1 MKTMEAYF
9 SHKTRGSAGVS
20 AMKPTELH
28 EIANAEPC
36 RTTNMLRE
44 VDKHGVCTLTF
55 DRLNSSANIFDRD
68 TLLELNSHLDWIEHV
83 PELRGLIF
91 TSAKPK
97 IFVAGADLH
106 ALASLADERAVSEPL
121 ACNLVAVDESPEGCD
136 RRIGLVDLIQLGQ
149 QVFNRIEAL
158 HIPSVAAIHG
168 ACVGG
173 GYELTLACHYR
184 IASDERAT
192 KIGLPEILLGI
203 IPAWG
208 GSTRLPRLIGIP
220 KALEI
225 ILNGKT
231 LVAERALKLGMIDEM
246 VPRDRLAQ
254 IALERVLHPMK
265 PHRASLRVSNNP
277 ISAMLIRARVTRELS
292 AKTRGNYPAPFE
304 ALDVVTH
311 SVTLPMEKSLE
322 RERAAIVRL
331 AQTEACRNLLR
342 LFLLKERAKKSQG
355 QSGAVHRA
363 AVIGAGVMGAGIAQ
377 WLSARGLSV
386 ILRDVSLDQLVRGMA
401 TVSSL
406 YEDAVKRHHLSR
418 IEARDGKDRIFAAAT
433 DLPMRDVDMV
443 IEAATEKLP
452 VKQDIFRCLVAQ
464 TGPNT
469 ILATNTSALSIS
481 AIAAATNAAERV
493 VGLHFFN
500 PVHRMELVEVIPG
513 ARTSPEVLARTVE
526 FARRM
531 GKVPVV
537 SKDSP
542 GFIVNRILMPY
553 LVEAVRLMDHGVNA
567 PEIDEA
573 MLDFGMPMGPL
584 RLLDEVGL
592 DVAAHVVNTLSQ
604 HFGERVTAPL
614 LIEKMLGAGMLG
626 RKSGRGFYE
635 YAHNKPNHELDVL
648 RSVHRHAHFT
658 HDEITQRLSL
668 LMVNEAARCAEEKVA
683 SPADIDLAMVLGTGF
698 APFHGGP
705 LRYADELGARG
716 VVIALEQ
723 LAATEPRFMPC
734 ELLKQMAAVNGRF
747 HPLKG
752 ANS

>member
-20 AMKPTELH
+20 AIKPTVP
-28 EIANAEPC
+28 IGGANAEPC
-36 RTTNMLRE
+36 RTKNMLRE

-68 TLLELNSHLDWIEHV
+68 TLLELNSHLDWIEHT

-91 TSAKPK
+91 ASAKPN
-97 IFVAGADLH
+97 IFVAGADVH
-106 ALASLADERAVSEPL
+106 ALASYADEPPL
-121 ACNLVAVDESPEGCD
+121 SSDVLDESPE
-136 RRIGLVDLIQLGQ
+136 RRERCVGLTDLIQLGQ
-149 QVFNRIEAL
+149 QVFNRVEAL
-158 HIPSVAAIHG
+158 RIPTVAAIHG

-173 GYELTLACHYR
+173 GYELTLACRHR
-184 IASDERAT
+184 IASDERVT

-208 GSTRLPRLIGIP
+208 GSTRLPRLVGIP

-311 SVTLPMEKSLE
+311 GVTLPMEKSLE

-331 AQTEACRNLLR
+331 AQTDASRNLLR

-355 QSGAVHRA
+355 QSSAVHRA

-418 IEARDGKDRIFAAAT
+418 LEARDGKDRIFAAAT

-513 ARTSPEVLARTVE
+513 VQTSPEFLARAVE
-526 FARRM
+526 FSRRM

-537 SKDSP
+537 VKDSP

-553 LVEAVRLMDHGVNA
+553 LVEAARLMDHGVNA

-592 DVAAHVVNTLSQ
+592 DVAAHVVSTLSQ
-604 HFGERVTAPL
+604 YFGERVSAPL

-658 HDEITQRLSL
+658 HDELTQRLSL

-705 LRYADELGARG
+705 LRYADALGARG
-716 VVIALEQ
+716 VVITLEQ
-723 LAATEPRFMPC
+723 LAATEPRFAPC
-734 ELLKQMAAVNGRF
+734 ELLKQMAATNGRF
-747 HPLKG
+747 YPLKG
-752 ANS
+752 ENS

>member
-9 SHKTRGSAGVS
+9 SHKTRGSAGVA
-20 AMKPTELH
+20 AMKPATLNES
-28 EIANAEPC
+28 INTAPC
-36 RTTNMLRE
+36 RTTNVLRE

-55 DRLNSSANIFDRD
+55 DRLSSSANIFDRD

-91 TSAKPK
+91 TSAKPN

-121 ACNLVAVDESPEGCD
+121 ACNSVAVDESPEGCE

-149 QVFNRIEAL
+149 QVFNRVEAL

-246 VPRDRLAQ
+246 VPRDRLMQ
-254 IALERVLHPMK
+254 TALERILHPVK
-265 PHRASLRVSNNP
+265 PHRGSLRVSNNP
-277 ISAMLIRARVTRELS
+277 ISAMLIRGRVTRELT
-292 AKTRGNYPAPFE
+292 AKTRGHYPAPFE
-304 ALDVVTH
+304 
-311 SVTLPMEKSLE
+311 EKSLD

-331 AQTEACRNLLR
+331 AQSETCRNLLR

-355 QSGAVHRA
+355 QASSINRA
-363 AVIGAGVMGAGIAQ
+363 AVIGAGVMGAGITQ
-377 WLSARGLSV
+377 WLSVRGLSV

-406 YEDAVKRHHLSR
+406 YEDAVKRQHLTR
-418 IEARDGKDRIFAAAT
+418 LEARDGKDRIFAAAT

-452 VKQDIFRCLVAQ
+452 LKQDIFRCLVAQ

-481 AIAAATNAAERV
+481 AIAAATSAAERV

-513 ARTSPEVLARTVE
+513 VRTSPEVLSRAVE

-567 PEIDEA
+567 LEIDEA

-592 DVAAHVVNTLSQ
+592 DVAAHVVTTLSQ
-604 HFGERVTAPL
+604 YFGERVTASAL
-614 LIEKMLGAGMLG
+614 VEKMLGAGMLG

-658 HDEITQRLSL
+658 HDELTQRLSL
-668 LMVNEAARCAEEKVA
+668 LMVNEAARCLEEKVA

-698 APFHGGP
+698 APFRGGP
-705 LRYADELGARG
+705 LRHADALGAG
-716 VVIALEQ
+716 EVVTSLEK
-723 LAATEPRFMPC
+723 LATTEPRFAPC
-734 ELLKQMAAVNGRF
+734 ELLQQMAATNGWF
-747 HPLKG
+747 YPPKG
-752 ANS
+752 ENS

>member
-9 SHKTRGSAGVS
+9 SHKTRGSAGVP
-20 AMKPTELH
+20 AMKPATLTES
-28 EIANAEPC
+28 ISTAPC

-44 VDKHGVCTLTF
+44 VDKYGVCTLIF

-83 PELRGLIF
+83 PELRGLVF
-91 TSAKPK
+91 TSAKTN

-106 ALASLADERAVSEPL
+106 ALASLASERAVGDPS
-121 ACNLVAVDESPEGCD
+121 ASNSIAVNESPEGRE
-136 RRIGLVDLIQLGQ
+136 RRTGLLDLIQLGQ
-149 QVFNRIEAL
+149 QVFNRVEAL
-158 HIPSVAAIHG
+158 HIPTVAAIHG

-246 VPRDRLAQ
+246 VPRDRLMQA
-254 IALERVLHPMK
+254 ALERILHPVK

-277 ISAMLIRARVTRELS
+277 ISAMLIRGRITRELT
-292 AKTRGNYPAPFE
+292 AKTRGHYPAPFE

-311 SVTLPMEKSLE
+311 GVSLPLEKSLE

-331 AQTEACRNLLR
+331 AQSETCHNLLR
-342 LFLLKERAKKSQG
+342 LFLLKERSKKSQG
-355 QSGAVHRA
+355 QASSINRA

-401 TVSSL
+401 IVSSL
-406 YEDAVKRHHLSR
+406 YEDAVRRQHLNR
-418 IEARDGKDRIFAAAT
+418 LEARDGKDRIFAAAT

-452 VKQDIFRCLVAQ
+452 LKQDIFRCLVAQ

-469 ILATNTSALSIS
+469 ILTTNTSALSIS
-481 AIAAATNAAERV
+481 AIAAATSAAERV

-513 ARTSPEVLARTVE
+513 ARTSPEVLSRTVE

-567 PEIDEA
+567 SEIDEA

-604 HFGERVTAPL
+604 YFGERVTASAL
-614 LIEKMLGAGMLG
+614 VEKMLGAGMFG

-648 RSVHRHAHFT
+648 RSVHRHAHLT
-658 HDEITQRLSL
+658 HDELAQRLSL
-668 LMVNEAARCAEEKVA
+668 LMVNEAARCVEEKVA

-698 APFHGGP
+698 APFRGGP
-705 LRYADELGARG
+705 LRHADSLGAG
-716 VVIALEQ
+716 EVVTSLEK
-723 LAATEPRFMPC
+723 LATTEPRFAPC
-734 ELLKQMAAVNGRF
+734 ELLQQMAATNGRF
-747 HPLKG
+747 YPLKG
-752 ANS
+752 ENS